1 MKKLNSI
8 FTLLV
13 IALVGLSLT
22 ACSEDDLDTN
32 QYQQGVHLN
41 VWGPN
46 PVMYGGTVTF
56 KGSNL
61 DQVASVQFPGCSPVT
76 AINVVKA
83 GIPSEI
89 NVQLPLEALG
99 EDYVVLTTKTDEKI
113 TTKTKIAYKQGIEF
127 ASFSPASVMPG
138 EKLTI
143 TGEYLHLVECV
154 EFNEEVFVS
163 KDDFVSHDRNSI
175 EVVVPET
182 AQSGNVALLDAD
194 VTKMDAA
201 EKNNSVYNR
210 IESENVLE
218 VGTPTITKV
227 ASPRGEAQPM
237 GNIVC
242 KELETITITGQYF
255 NLVKGVRIGEGD
267 NSVTI
272 LRADGESVTSSI
284 LEISDDGKTIT
295 LPILSIV
302 PDGDIVLVCQSGVE
316 VPVAKLETVAPTECV
331 VSPVPAKNGQPL
343 TIAGN
348 DLDVVS
354 SIEMPNVSEEISFS
368 YNDGKIVIAA
378 VPATAQE
385 GNIVLRMD
393 NGKGVEVPFSLVKP
407 VVTGYDNAKV
417 SAGGAL
423 TILGSDLDLV
433 ASVQFGEGSDV
444 VEVTPAADGK
454 SIVLSVPMNAAS
466 GEPTLNL
473 VNGTTATAKAIEIV
487 EAVFCYAKELPG
499 EDVELKAGSSM
510 TLTVANGDKLTG
522 VEINGKACQYVL
534 TDGDKLIIGI
544 PESAGAASKVRLVS
558 SNGEVTYTIDITPN
572 TEVNTVIWTG
582 AVDLNAWS
590 INWQFGD
597 GTQSAGEDPLAFTKI
612 ALAEG
617 DVIHLYAT
625 AYNDWWQI
633 QFFNGHWEQQTEI
646 GETFGNGN
654 NVNAGIASLASG
666 CLDITVTAK
675 MLTEF
680 TTYNDWGYCWILQG
694 EGVVITKISVTHY
707 NSLEQDLA
715 NCLVRQDDQ
724 SQNISLP
731 LNVTWDDSGRFRV
744 LIDKEPAI
752 KDMKLKAGKSVMY
765 FYTTGTGQL
774 QINNGNWSSWTT
786 IADWDNAEEK
796 KMELVL
802 TQDMIDWLKGTQSD
816 GWSSTGMIIQGDGMT
831 LRKVTILP

>member
-13 IALVGLSLT
+13 AAVLGLSLT
-22 ACSEDDLDTN
+22 ACSEDNLDTN
-32 QYQQGVHLN
+32 QYQQGVYLN

-61 DQVASVQFPGCSPVT
+61 DQVASVEFPGCTPVT
-76 AINVVKA
+76 NINIVKA

-89 NVQLPLEALG
+89 NVTLPKEAIG
-99 EDYVVLTTKTDEKI
+99 EDYVVLRTKTDQTI
-113 TTKTKIAYKQGIEF
+113 TTKTKITYEQGIEF
-127 ASFSPASVMPG
+127 DAFSPASVMPG

-143 TGEYLHLVECV
+143 TGEYLHLVGAV
-154 EFNEEVFVS
+154 EFANAVFVS
-163 KDDFVSHDRNSI
+163 KDAFLSQSRNTI
-175 EVVVPET
+175 ELVVPDE
-182 AQSGNVALLDAD
+182 AQTGEIALVDID
-194 VTKMDAA
+194 VTKLSA
-201 EKNNSVYNR
+201 EELLTIVYNAVVAEQI
-210 IESENVLE
+210 IEI
-218 VGTPTITKV
+218 GTPTITKV
-227 ASPRGEAQPM
+227 SSPRGEAAQQQTLK
-237 GNIVC
+237 C
-242 KELETITITGQYF
+242 KQGETITISGKFF
-255 NLVKGVRIGEGD
+255 NLVSAVKIGDDNEFIEIEREGL
-267 NSVTI
+267 NI
-272 LRADGESVTSSI
+272 AADGNI
-284 LEISDDGKTIT
+284 LTFT
-295 LPILSIV
+295 LPAIA
-302 PDGDIVLVCQSGVE
+302 PDGDINIVCQSGVE
-316 VPVAKLETVAPTECV
+316 VPAAILETIAPSNCTV
-331 VSPVPAKNGQPL
+331 NPNPVKNGAPL
-343 TIAGN
+343 TISGN
-348 DLDVVS
+348 DLDVVLA
-354 SIEMPNVSEEISFS
+354 IEMPNVGEDVEFS
-368 YNDGKIVIAA
+368 LADGKLSIAA
-378 VPATAQE
+378 VPELAQE
-385 GNIVLRMD
+385 GNLTLRMA
-393 NGKGVEVPFSLVKP
+393 NGKGVDVPFSLVKP

-433 ASVQFGEGSDV
+433 ASVQFGDGSDV
-444 VEVTPAADGK
+444 VDVSPAADGK
-454 SIVLSVPMNAAS
+454 SIVLSVPMNAVS

-473 VNGTTATAKAIEIV
+473 LNGTTATAKAVEIV

-654 NVNAGIASLASG
+654 NVNAGIASLDNG

-724 SQNISLP
+724 SQNISMP
-731 LNVTWDDSGRFRV
+731 LNITWDDSGRFRI

-752 KDMKLKAGKSVMY
+752 KDMKLKADKSVMY

>member
-1 MKKLNSI
+1 MRKITSI

-163 KDDFVSHDRNSI
+163 KDDFVSHDRNRI
-175 EVVVPET
+175 EVIVPET

-194 VTKMDAA
+194 VTKMDATV
-201 EKNNSVYNR
+201 KNNSVYNR

-242 KELETITITGQYF
+242 KQGETITITGQYF
-255 NLVKGVRIGEGD
+255 NLAKAVLIGDED
-267 NSVTI
+267 NFVLYVNENDLTMS
-272 LRADGESVTSSI
+272 ADGKSI
-284 LEISDDGKTIT
+284 SFT
-295 LPILSIV
+295 LPAEA
-302 PDGDIVLVCQSGVE
+302 PDGDINILCRSQVE
-316 VPVAKLETVAPTECV
+316 VPVARLQTVTPTNCV
-331 VSPVPAKNGQPL
+331 ASPMPAKNGQPL
-343 TIAGN
+343 TITGS
-348 DLDVVS
+348 DLDVVVAV
-354 SIEMPNVSEEISFS
+354 EMPNVADAIAFDIEE
-368 YNDGKIVIAA
+368 GKIVLPE

-473 VNGTTATAKAIEIV
+473 VNGTTATAKAVEIV

-590 INWQFGD
+590 VNWQFGD

-625 AYNDWWQI
+625 AYNEWWQI

-731 LNVTWDDSGRFRV
+731 LNITWDDSGRFRV
-744 LIDKEPAI
+744 LIDKDPAI
-752 KDMKLKAGKSVMY
+752 KDMKLKADKSVMY

-831 LRKVTILP
+831 LKKVTILP